1 MSPLPGLYR
10 RFAPIGIRGLIFLPC
25 ILAIAA
31 LAKADDLSDRREAA
45 AQRLANELAR
55 SAVHRIYVP
64 DFTDAS
70 GEHIVLGRF
79 LATTFST
86 LLHDN
91 AKSFAVVNRID
102 AHRYLGVCTALC
114 SLPDRTGEPKRDG
127 AVHLYVL
134 ITVEGKADEIRV
146 TKSLD
151 PASIALRS
159 RECGP
164 GVLNLQRTRTAR

>member
-1 MSPLPGLYR
+1 MSLLPGLYR
-10 RFAPIGIRGLIFLPC
+10 RFASIGIRGLIFLPC

-31 LAKADDLSDRREAA
+31 LAKADDLSDRRDAA

-79 LATTFST
+79 LAATFST

-91 AKSFAVVNRID
+91 AKSFGVVNRID
-102 AHRYLGVCTALC
+102 AHRYLAESGRT
-114 SLPDRTGEPKRDG
+114 DRDLSTTEVLAKLMSDLGRGRDSVGQSVGESGRGND
-127 AVHLYVL
+127 
-134 ITVEGKADEIRV
+134 
-146 TKSLD
+146 
-151 PASIALRS
+151 
-159 RECGP
+159 
-164 GVLNLQRTRTAR
+164 